1 MYSLKLSS
9 RFIYK
14 GFLLRYTE
22 YLRANKPSQVL
33 PYQTAMGETEALVN
47 YHLSNGT
54 YSDALMAAVV
64 GFQGSKSFSSER
76 HSADGKYK
84 PVVCQG
90 FRFSLSRYRLTSGR
104 IYLHLIYEYDN

>member
-76 HSADGKYK
+76 HSADGA
-84 PVVCQG
+84 G
-90 FRFSLSRYRLTSGR
+90 DDGSTENRLSSLFITTILLSL
-104 IYLHLIYEYDN
+104 